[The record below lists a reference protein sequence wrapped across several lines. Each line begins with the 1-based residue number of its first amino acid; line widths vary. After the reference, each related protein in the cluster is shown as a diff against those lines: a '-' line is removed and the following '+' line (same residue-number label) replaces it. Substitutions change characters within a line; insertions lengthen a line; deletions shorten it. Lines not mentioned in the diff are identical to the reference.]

1 MDLKNHMLHRL
12 TGRIVQ
18 IIASLS
24 LFIGVIIFFKYIKWD
39 IGIRFS
45 YVPDIYSII
54 IELISIVTQAD
65 FYRNIVI
72 SLSRVYCGFLFAMI
86 VAIPISVM
94 IVESTKIKYL
104 LYPIIELIRPIPNV
118 AWVPLSIILFKTVNG
133 SILFITFIGA
143 FFPILINSIEGME
156 HININY
162 IKIAKSFAVKGKEY
176 ILGVKLPAAA
186 PNIFSGLLI
195 GMSGSWLGVV
205 VAEMIGGKSGIGYL
219 TWVNYTMV
227 DMAGVIVCMFVIGVL
242 GAISSLLLRK
252 LYQVLHF
259 ETEMEQ

>member
-1 MDLKNHMLHRL
+1 MG
-12 TGRIVQ
+12 TTFYY
-18 IIASLS
+18 II
-24 LFIGVIIFFKYIKWD
+24 
-39 IGIRFS
+39 
-45 YVPDIYSII
+45 
-54 IELISIVTQAD
+54 
-65 FYRNIVI
+65 
-72 SLSRVYCGFLFAMI
+72 
-86 VAIPISVM
+86 
-94 IVESTKIKYL
+94 
-104 LYPIIELIRPIPNV
+104 
-118 AWVPLSIILFKTVNG
+118 KTVNG

-143 FFPILINSIEGME
+143 FFPLLINCIEGME

-195 GMSGSWLGVV
+195 GMRWLL
-205 VAEMIGGKSGIGYL
+205 ARRCCCRNDGGKSGIGYL

-242 GAISSLLLRK
+242 GATSSLLLRK